1 MERLKQRIL
10 QDGKYLGRGILK
22 VDAFLNHQVDPELM
36 MACGEA
42 LARRLSHTRPTKVL
56 TAEISGIAP
65 ALAAAYHL
73 GVYLIF
79 ARKHR
84 PITLPEDSFHVRV
97 PSPTK
102 GGEVELWLSPEWI
115 GPQDRVLIV
124 DDFLATGQTIEA
136 LAQLVRMAGGRVVG
150 VGALIEKVFQKGR
163 EHLQYLN
170 VPIESLVRIARFEED
185 GAIIFAE

>member
-10 QDGKYLGRGILK
+10 QDGRYLGRGILK

-84 PITLPEDSFHVRV
+84 PITLPEDSFHGCPQSGLGLRTGCSLWTTFWPPDR
-97 PSPTK
+97 PSKPWPSWCIRPAD
-102 GGEVELWLSPEWI
+102 GWSAWARLS
-115 GPQDRVLIV
+115 R
-124 DDFLATGQTIEA
+124 
-136 LAQLVRMAGGRVVG
+136 RCSRRAGR
-150 VGALIEKVFQKGR
+150 I
-163 EHLQYLN
+163 YNLN